1 VIDSSQSGDQPGL
14 AKRLIS
20 LVIPALNEAANIPEL
35 LDRFGEFET
44 EHAGYD
50 FELVLVDDGSTDET
64 ADLALKLGQGRDR
77 VTVVRLARSFGAHYA
92 ISAGLAQCDG
102 DCAVVFGADLQEPPS
117 LLASFIADWESGSDV
132 VWGVRRTRTGTSPL
146 HEVLSK
152 SFSGL
157 FTRYAHLANYPPEG
171 PSGVLVDRCVIDQLV
186 RLPERNRN
194 VLALI
199 AWLGFTQTRVEFDLQ
214 ERRHGESRWTRGKMI
229 KLATDSLIQFSSMP
243 LRVFS
248 VTGVVVAAIGIL
260 YAIFLVARS
269 LVGVSTPTGWPTVI
283 VIVLVLGGTQLT
295 VAGVMGEYLW
305 RGVEESRGRPLYVVR
320 DVRTVGSL
328 MSGPARYRHARAQL
342 PEPPVPQRAVETADQ
357 SMSRRPV
364 PSGRDD
370 LDEDA

>member
-1 VIDSSQSGDQPGL
+1 
-14 AKRLIS
+14 
-20 LVIPALNEAANIPEL
+20 
-35 LDRFGEFET
+35 
-44 EHAGYD
+44 
-50 FELVLVDDGSTDET
+50 VLVDDGSTDET
-64 ADLALKLGQGRDR
+64 ADLTLKLADGRDR

-92 ISAGLAQCDG
+92 ISAGLAQCAG

-117 LLASFIADWESGSDV
+117 LLASFIAEWENGVDV
-132 VWGVRRTRTGTSPL
+132 VWGVRRTRTGRSGV
-146 HEVLSK
+146 HEIISK
-152 SFSGL
+152 SFSTL

-171 PSGVLVDRCVIDQLV
+171 PSGVLVDRSVIDELV

-199 AWLGFTQTRVEFDLQ
+199 AWLGFTQSRVEFDLQ

-243 LRVFS
+243 LRLFS

-320 DVRTVGSL
+320 DVRTAGSPK
-328 MSGPARYRHARAQL
+328 SGPARYRHARARH
-342 PEPPVPQRAVETADQ
+342 PEAHIRPRAVEPA
-357 SMSRRPV
+357 RPV
-364 PSGRDD
+364 NEQTATAVRKG
-370 LDEDA
+370 